1 MYIPKTKEVISM
13 TEKIKEQILA
23 IRDTGKTNMLDTNY
37 VQRLAF
43 ESHYYELVN
52 FIPDDR
58 TASVQS
64 TLYVD

>member
-1 MYIPKTKEVISM
+1 M

-23 IRDTGKTNMLDTNY
+23 IRDTGKTNMFDTKY

-52 FIPDDR
+52 FIEEEPD
-58 TASVQS
+58 T
-64 TLYVD
+64 YVMFIIWGE